1 MDAQGILADKEENPS
16 LWLTIFSSLQIVKN
30 GLLALKDAPDS
41 VWDEGVF
48 SVLIDRKN
56 KGSYFFL
63 NIF

>member
-41 VWDEGVF
+41 VWDEEAF
-48 SVLIDRKN
+48 SVLIDHKN

-63 NIF
+63 NTF